1 MITDIKVA
9 DKMLVIAPAITIWS
23 ARRKMQAE
31 DFGDSK
37 DALPPDEIASLGT
50 KKLCPPERLRP
61 FAMLKSRATSL
72 LARHGIPFMVPGAW
86 LVPADKAGEI
96 NKALEEIKADFDRE
110 KESFLGE
117 YTRITSDWVLAHPD
131 YAEMLARSMASPDYV
146 RSRLSFG
153 WRAFSLKISRNSNI
167 KGDLENLGNSVFA
180 DIAKE
185 AKTVHREVFLD
196 KETVTQKALNPI
208 RALAEKLR
216 GLSFIHPQV
225 LAATSLVQSC
235 LDRMPA
241 KGEVAG
247 SHLGE
252 VLALMTLLTDPVA
265 LEDATSS
272 MVQHNAAPETFII
285 PAPVH
290 TVTKPAP
297 IAAMPP
303 KRSMIRNVG
312 LW

>member
-1 MITDIKVA
+1 MITDIKIT

-37 DALPPDEIASLGT
+37 DALPPDDIASLGV
-50 KKLCPPERLRP
+50 KKLCPPEKLRP

-72 LARHGIPFMVPGAW
+72 LARHGIPFLPGAW
-86 LVPADKAGEI
+86 LVPADKASEL

-110 KESFLGE
+110 KESFLND
-117 YTRITSDWVLAHPD
+117 YTRITSDWVMAHPD
-131 YAEMLARSMASPDYV
+131 FAEMLVKSMASPDYV

-153 WRAFSLKISRNSNI
+153 WRAFALRMTRNSNI
-167 KGDLENLGNSVFA
+167 RDELENLGNSVFI

-185 AKTVHREVFLD
+185 AAVVKREVFAD
-196 KETVTQKALNPI
+196 RDSVTQKALNPI

-235 LDRMPA
+235 LERMPA
-241 KGEVAG
+241 KGEISG

-252 VLALMTLLTDPVA
+252 VLALLSLLTNPVA
-265 LEDATSS
+265 LEDATSR

-285 PAPVH
+285 PAPVP
-290 TVTKPAP
+290 TATKPAP

>member
-23 ARRKMQAE
+23 ARKKMQAE
-31 DFGDSK
+31 DYGTDK
-37 DALPPDEIASLGT
+37 DNLPPDEIATLGV
-50 KKLCPPERLRP
+50 KKLCPPEKLRP

-72 LARHGIPFMVPGAW
+72 LARHGIPFLPGAW
-86 LVPADKAGEI
+86 LVPADKASEI
-96 NKALEEIKADFDRE
+96 NKALEEIKVDFDRE
-110 KESFLGE
+110 KESFLND
-117 YTRITSDWVLAHPD
+117 YTRITSDWIMAHPD
-131 YAEMLARSMASPDYV
+131 YAEMLVKSMASPDYV

-153 WRAFSLKISRNSNI
+153 WRAFALRMTRNSNI
-167 KGDLENLGNSVFA
+167 KDEMENLGNSVFA
-180 DIAKE
+180 DIAKQ
-185 AKTVHREVFLD
+185 AAVAPREIFSGRD
-196 KETVTQKALNPI
+196 SVTQKALNPV

-216 GLSFIHPQV
+216 RLSFIHPQIASAV
-225 LAATSLVQSC
+225 TLVQSC
-235 LDRMPA
+235 LDHMPA

-252 VLALMTLLTDPVA
+252 VLALMTLLTNPAA
-265 LEDATSS
+265 LEDATSR

>member
-1 MITDIKVA
+1 MITDIKIT
-9 DKMLVIAPAITIWS
+9 DKMLVIAPAINIWS

-37 DALPPDEIASLGT
+37 DALPPDDIASLGV
-50 KKLCPPERLRP
+50 KKLCPPEKLRP

-72 LARHGIPFMVPGAW
+72 LARHGIPFLPGAW
-86 LVPADKAGEI
+86 LVPADKASEL

-110 KESFLGE
+110 KESFLND
-117 YTRITSDWVLAHPD
+117 YTRITSDWVMAHPD
-131 YAEMLARSMASPDYV
+131 FAEMLVKSMASPDYV

-153 WRAFSLKISRNSNI
+153 WRAFALRMTRNSNI
-167 KGDLENLGNSVFA
+167 RDELENLGNSVFI

-185 AKTVHREVFLD
+185 AAVVKREVFAD
-196 KETVTQKALNPI
+196 RDSVTQKALNPI

-235 LDRMPA
+235 LERMPA
-241 KGEVAG
+241 KGEISG

-265 LEDATSS
+265 LEDATSR
-272 MVQHNAAPETFII
+272 MVQHSAAPETFLM
-285 PAPVH
+285 PAPVP
-290 TVTKPAP
+290 TATKSAP
-297 IAAMPP
+297 VPPMPP
-303 KRSMIRNVG
+303 KRSVIRNVG

>member
-37 DALPPDEIASLGT
+37 DALPPDEIATLGV

-86 LVPADKAGEI
+86 LVPADKASEI
-96 NKALEEIKADFDRE
+96 NKELTQIQADFNAE
-110 KESFLGE
+110 KEAFLND
-117 YTRITSDWVLAHPD
+117 YTRITSDWVMAHPN
-131 YAEMLARSMASPDYV
+131 YAEMLVRSMASPDDV

-153 WRAFSLKISRNSNI
+153 WRAFALRMTRNSNI
-167 KGDLENLGNSVFA
+167 KDEMENLGNSVFA

-185 AKTVHREVFLD
+185 AAVVKREVFAGRD
-196 KETVTQKALNPI
+196 SVTQKSLNPV
-208 RALAEKLR
+208 RTLAEKLR
-216 GLSFIHPQV
+216 GLGFIHPQIASAV
-225 LAATSLVQSC
+225 TLVQTC
-235 LDRMPA
+235 LDYMPA
-241 KGEVAG
+241 KGEISG

-265 LEDATSS
+265 LEDATSR

-303 KRSMIRNVG
+303 KRSMIANVG

>member
-37 DALPPDEIASLGT
+37 DALPPDEIATLGV

-61 FAMLKSRATSL
+61 FNMLKSRATSL
-72 LARHGIPFMVPGAW
+72 LARHGIPFLPGAW

-117 YTRITSDWVLAHPD
+117 YTRITSDWVLAHPN
-131 YAEMLARSMASPDYV
+131 YAEMLVKSMASPDYV

-153 WRAFSLKISRNSNI
+153 WRAFALRMTRNSNI
-167 KGDLENLGNSVFA
+167 RDELEGLGNSVFA

-185 AKTVHREVFLD
+185 AAVVQREVFAD
-196 KETVTQKALNPI
+196 RDSVTQKALNPI
-208 RALAEKLR
+208 RTLAEKLR
-216 GLSFIHPQV
+216 GLAFVHPQI
-225 LAATSLVQSC
+225 ASASTLVQSC
-235 LDRMPA
+235 LERMPV
-241 KGEVAG
+241 KGEISG

-252 VLALMTLLTDPVA
+252 VLALMTLLTNPAA
-265 LEDATSS
+265 LEDATSR

-285 PAPVH
+285 PAPVP
-290 TVTKPAP
+290 TATKPAP